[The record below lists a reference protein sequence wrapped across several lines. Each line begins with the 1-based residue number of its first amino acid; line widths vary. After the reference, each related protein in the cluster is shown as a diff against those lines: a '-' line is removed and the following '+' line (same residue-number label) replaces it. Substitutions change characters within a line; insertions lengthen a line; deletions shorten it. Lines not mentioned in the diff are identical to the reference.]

1 LFDGFVVG
9 FEDVA
14 DGVATD
20 EVADLFSKILG
31 VIAGAL
37 EGLGHEDDL
46 QAGLAGNVLG
56 ILDMAE
62 KNKIAEAIDLGVG
75 SKNVDGLAT
84 SRAEKA
90 SPTSVSIFSRMVAM

>member
-1 LFDGFVVG
+1 
-9 FEDVA
+9 
-14 DGVATD
+14 VATD

-46 QAGLAGNVLG
+46 QAGLAGNCSRDSRVWRR
-56 ILDMAE
+56 

-75 SKNVDGLAT
+75 SKNVDGLAKRRGRRSL
-84 SRAEKA
+84 SRA
-90 SPTSVSIFSRMVAM
+90 SVSIFSRNGKPCE